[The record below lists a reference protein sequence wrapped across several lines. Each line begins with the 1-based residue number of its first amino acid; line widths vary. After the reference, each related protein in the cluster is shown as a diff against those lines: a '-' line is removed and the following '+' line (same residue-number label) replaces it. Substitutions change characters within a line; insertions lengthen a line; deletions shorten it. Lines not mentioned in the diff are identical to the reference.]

1 VVIEGVSYEI
11 NWKRFKRG
19 TSIFIPCLDVR
30 RARAQVVVVAKRLKL
45 KVLMKVVIEEG
56 IRGLRIWPL

>member
-1 VVIEGVSYEI
+1 MVIEGISYEI

-30 RARAQVVVVAKRLKL
+30 RARAQVVAVTKRLKL

>member
-1 VVIEGVSYEI
+1 MVIEGVSYEI

>member
-1 VVIEGVSYEI
+1 MKVEGVSYEI

-19 TSIFIPCLDVR
+19 TSIFIPCLDVP
-30 RARAQVVVVAKRLKL
+30 RARAQVMVVTKRLKL
-45 KVLMKVVIEEG
+45 KVLIKVVIEDG